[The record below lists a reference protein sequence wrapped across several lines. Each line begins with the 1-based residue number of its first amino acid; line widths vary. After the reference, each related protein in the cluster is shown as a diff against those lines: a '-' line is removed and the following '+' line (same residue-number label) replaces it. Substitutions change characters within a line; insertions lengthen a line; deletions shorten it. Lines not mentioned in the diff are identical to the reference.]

1 MVKHHI
7 WSKNVEVTEQI
18 LHNDDSIIEQSSKL
32 SALNLAHNL
41 FTSIPVVL
49 PCLAVNLTRLNMAFN
64 SLRSMSHITS
74 YPSSLKQLDLSHNQI
89 TCWPSLPQ
97 VEAQDTME
105 LANLACY
112 VSSCRGEKVT
122 GNVRRQPGRS
132 VRNTVLHSVCSH
144 RRHLR
149 LDSLRTLIL
158 ANNQLSRIQLTTD
171 DDGDMNN
178 FEEEDIE
185 RVSVKHASFVVI
197 LKGVMK
203 LFFFWLCSAKK
214 LIQILKMTLFVYLF
228 PRWFWYV

>member
-1 MVKHHI
+1 MAKHHI

-18 LHNDDSIIEQSSKL
+18 LHNDDSTIELSSKL

-112 VSSCRGEKVT
+112 VSSVSCKGEKLS

-158 ANNQLSRIQLTTD
+158 ANNQLPRIQLTTD
-171 DDGDMNN
+171 DDGDASN
-178 FEEEDIE
+178 FEEEDME
-185 RVSVKHASFVVI
+185 RVSVKQSSFWLI
-197 LKGVMK
+197 LKK
-203 LFFFWLCSAKK
+203 L
-214 LIQILKMTLFVYLF
+214 
-228 PRWFWYV
+228 